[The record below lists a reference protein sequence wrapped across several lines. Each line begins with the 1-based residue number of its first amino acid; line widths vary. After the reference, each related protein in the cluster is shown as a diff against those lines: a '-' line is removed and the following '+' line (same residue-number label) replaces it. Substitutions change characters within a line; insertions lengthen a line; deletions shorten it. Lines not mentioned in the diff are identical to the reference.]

1 MPVPSPL
8 DPQLLSLVVHE
19 FRTPI
24 TIVAGYLRM
33 MLRDSSNPLGDGH
46 RRMVEEAERSCGR
59 LAALVAE
66 LSDLTNLIAATAA
79 FNRHDLNLFSILDEA
94 VAQLASTTDLPIV
107 AGGTDE
113 EAIVKGDAVRL
124 RQALVATLTALRRE
138 MLPDDRLVVERQ
150 IYKAGKKRNA
160 IIAAGTDAVVRRL
173 LASPSRGIGPFN
185 VWRGGA
191 GLALVIAEQ
200 VINAHGGKLAAPQPA
215 AVTQPGA
222 AIILPVRS

>member
-1 MPVPSPL
+1 MPVPRPL

-66 LSDLTNLIAATAA
+66 LSDVSNLIADTAA
-79 FNRHDLNLFSILDEA
+79 FNRHDVNVFSILDEA

-107 AGGTDE
+107 AGGSE
-113 EAIVKGDAVRL
+113 ERAILKGDAVRL
-124 RQALVATLTALRRE
+124 RQAFGAMLTALRRE
-138 MLPDDRLVVERQ
+138 LLPDDRLVVERQ
-150 IYKAGKKRNA
+150 IYKSGKKRNA
-160 IIAAGTDAVVRRL
+160 IIAAGNDAVVRRL
-173 LASPSRGIGPFN
+173 IASPGRGMAAFN

-200 VINAHGGKLAAPQPA
+200 VINAHGGKFGAPQRA
-215 AVTQPGA
+215 ASTQPGA
-222 AIILPVRS
+222 AIILPIHP